1 MEKGWKNVLITAHE
15 YKANMAKDLL
25 ENSGI
30 KAVVMDQQDTAYK
43 SFGEYVVYV
52 NEADEQ
58 NALELL
64 KELKH

>member
-1 MEKGWKNVLITAHE
+1 MLITAHE